1 MGKEK
6 SKKTDYG
13 EVYNICKMFLA
24 GLVTL
29 S

>member
-6 SKKTDYG
+6 SKKTEYG
-13 EVYNICKMFLA
+13 EVYKICKMFLA
-24 GLVTL
+24 GLVTF